1 MRCRPTDLVA
11 FWLMPWSAPFRDA
24 CVWVALLGAPLQG
37 KQPDKDAAGWLR
49 PLCVQRW
56 VGQAVAARLAWL
68 KDHPEQ
74 DAWRFGHE
82 SEPVWAE
89 DVWAVYERRD
99 LRAADEDALL
109 RRFGV
114 EVERLLG
121 IAQEAPRLVGSGA
134 WTCAALGAS
143 ARIAQI
149 YAELKRRHKAMRARA
164 LLREELRVFV
174 AWQASQEE
182 NAVPAASEPE
192 AALLAAPQRDA
203 AAMLLSSGPGSWRS
217 GPGD

>member
-1 MRCRPTDLVA
+1 MRCRHTDLVS

-37 KQPDKDAAGWLR
+37 KQPDKDAPNWLR

-74 DAWRFGHE
+74 DGYRFGDE

-89 DVWAVYERRD
+89 DVLAAYERRD

-164 LLREELRVFV
+164 LLREELRIFV
-174 AWQASQEE
+174 TWQAPREE
-182 NAVPAASEPE
+182 TAASSASEPAA
-192 AALLAAPQRDA
+192 AALAGAVYHLVPA
-203 AAMLLSSGPGSWRS
+203 GG
-217 GPGD
+217 

>member
-1 MRCRPTDLVA
+1 MRCRHTDLVA

-24 CVWVALLGAPLQG
+24 CVWVTLLGAPLQG
-37 KQPDKDAAGWLR
+37 KQPDKDAADWLR

-68 KDHPEQ
+68 KDHPEE
-74 DAWRFGHE
+74 DGWRFGHE

-89 DVWAVYERRD
+89 DAWAAYERRD
-99 LRAADEDALL
+99 LRAAREDALL
-109 RRFGV
+109 RCFGV

-121 IAQEAPRLVGSGA
+121 IAQEAPILA
-134 WTCAALGAS
+134 AS

-149 YAELKRRHKAMRARA
+149 YAELKRRHKATWARA

-174 AWQASQEE
+174 TWQAPREE
-182 NAVPAASEPE
+182 AKAPAASEPE
-192 AALLAAPQRDA
+192 EALPAAPQREA
-203 AAMLLSSGPGSWRS
+203 AALLLAP
-217 GPGD
+217 P